1 MKKLLALALV
11 GTMTVAMLTACGSKE
26 ETTEAPAATEEAATE
41 EAATEEAAAEDAEEP
56 PQAVRPRVMT
66 TARANAK
73 IFFILFLL

>member
-41 EAATEEAAAEDAEEP
+41 EAATEEAATEEAAE
-56 PQAVRPRVMT
+56 
-66 TARANAK
+66 
-73 IFFILFLL
+73 